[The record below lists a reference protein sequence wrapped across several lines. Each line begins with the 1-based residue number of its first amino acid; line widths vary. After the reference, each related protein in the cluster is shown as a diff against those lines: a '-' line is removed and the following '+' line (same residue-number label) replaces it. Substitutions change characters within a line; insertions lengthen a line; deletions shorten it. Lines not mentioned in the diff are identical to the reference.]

1 MLGMLLAVVLLLAA
15 CTSSVSTSVIA
26 VPSAPT
32 TNADP
37 APIPVRSLQLQAILD
52 QAYRALEEDR
62 LMQPAANSA
71 YGLFLQVLDIEPDNM
86 DARRG
91 MRLVTRRYMTLAEE
105 AFQSGKRSQAEQLL
119 SRALMISALPA
130 EVDELRARFPQRA
143 PAANERRLSSDLL
156 AARGDAIKS
165 QLAAVAEEARQA
177 DSRLLIVARSDSEGR
192 WMYRQMRESVVGYR
206 LRGNIEI
213 ASQPKIVLI
222 DMPLQE

>member
-1 MLGMLLAVVLLLAA
+1 
-15 CTSSVSTSVIA
+15 
-26 VPSAPT
+26 
-32 TNADP
+32 
-37 APIPVRSLQLQAILD
+37 
-52 QAYRALEEDR
+52 
-62 LMQPAANSA
+62 
-71 YGLFLQVLDIEPDNM
+71 
-86 DARRG
+86 
-91 MRLVTRRYMTLAEE
+91 
-105 AFQSGKRSQAEQLL
+105 
-119 SRALMISALPA
+119 
-130 EVDELRARFPQRA
+130 
-143 PAANERRLSSDLL
+143 LSSDLL